1 MSFNVLHYPLLH
13 AFNCHTQ
20 RIIAMKIKLI
30 TLFLM
35 FSFSVGA
42 QEVVLRVGSAN
53 SSNLPDIAPNSIGKS
68 HIVDEGKDSNVTE
81 PEPDPEPLIEF
92 SIINGAHSRT
102 IDGVESPL
110 ESCKSYI
117 EAGYGS
123 GIDGIYR
130 TTFNGEMDAYCDMT
144 THGGGWTLVVAQYE
158 HSRVYWS
165 GEMAHYDP
173 TLSNKLGFTLPTL
186 PTHSETAFGQVDV
199 DGGIKATLATD
210 FHYTTGNI
218 PLTSIT
224 DYTGRT
230 LEIHRNTSAYFAG
243 HDTEHE
249 YRPSSG
255 SSQWRNTLTVDTLGL
270 NSAHNAWTF
279 SIHAEK
285 SIHRGYSYLENILS
299 DTTQEN
305 AFVVFVR

>member
-1 MSFNVLHYPLLH
+1 
-13 AFNCHTQ
+13 
-20 RIIAMKIKLI
+20 MKIKLI

-81 PEPDPEPLIEF
+81 PEPDPEPVIEF

-144 THGGGWTLVVAQYE
+144 THGG
-158 HSRVYWS
+158 
-165 GEMAHYDP
+165 
-173 TLSNKLGFTLPTL
+173 
-186 PTHSETAFGQVDV
+186 
-199 DGGIKATLATD
+199 
-210 FHYTTGNI
+210 
-218 PLTSIT
+218 
-224 DYTGRT
+224 
-230 LEIHRNTSAYFAG
+230 
-243 HDTEHE
+243 
-249 YRPSSG
+249 
-255 SSQWRNTLTVDTLGL
+255 
-270 NSAHNAWTF
+270 
-279 SIHAEK
+279 
-285 SIHRGYSYLENILS
+285 
-299 DTTQEN
+299 
-305 AFVVFVR
+305 